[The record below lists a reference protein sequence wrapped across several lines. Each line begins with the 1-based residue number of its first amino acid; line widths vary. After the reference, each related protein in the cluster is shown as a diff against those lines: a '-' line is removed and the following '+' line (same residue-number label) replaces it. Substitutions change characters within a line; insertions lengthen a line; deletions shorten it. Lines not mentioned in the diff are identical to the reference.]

1 MAVAVAAAAPIPSL
15 ACERPSLRARPKP
28 ALLPLEVAPEL
39 RRLSRFKSRVE
50 GFETKLSEAGAPSR
64 ALTGGAA
71 LAFASCCISRCS
83 ISYASW
89 ARHGLEGGESSHGC
103 GLGKW
108 TSVCGHPSSVSAAG
122 SGRVVLPLA
131 GRDVTP
137 SMAPPTLVDVLLAE
151 RGDEGRA
158 GRAVESSVCIGGAEA
173 SAGYDAG
180 ARRIDAP
187 AEGLDRPLGVWL
199 FTTTLTEG
207 CCGAR
212 KLGAPECCRTSKAAM
227 SAAAARRRGRST
239 ARAERGRRS
248 EKSSTR
254 L

>member
-1 MAVAVAAAAPIPSL
+1 MPCSGFPSL
-15 ACERPSLRARPKP
+15 ASGRPSLRARPKP
-28 ALLPLEVAPEL
+28 ALLPLEVAPEFG
-39 RRLSRFKSRVE
+39 RLSRLKSRVE
-50 GFETKLSEAGAPSR
+50 GFETELSASSSSMATEAGAPSR

-71 LAFASCCISRCS
+71 LAFASCSISRSS

-103 GLGKW
+103 GLGKR
-108 TSVCGHPSSVSAAG
+108 TSVCGHPSSVG
-122 SGRVVLPLA
+122 PTGTDRDVLALA

-151 RGDEGRA
+151 RGEEGRA
-158 GRAVESSVCIGGAEA
+158 GRAVESSVCMGGAEA

-180 ARRIDAP
+180 ARRFDAP
-187 AEGLDRPLGVWL
+187 PMGLGVWL

-239 ARAERGRRS
+239 ARAERGRRFVQ
-248 EKSSTR
+248 SSTR